1 MSDCTAE
8 FWRYIEDPHDCQSGG
23 TIRSGRA
30 LTFIALSLACQIC
43 SAVFGKFA
51 ALAQTSF
58 TLRQILE
65 NRYYLLSLACLG
77 LQAVC
82 WPLAL
87 RHMPLFRAYLFMS
100 GVYLAIPVL
109 SRYVFHETLT
119 AANLAGAVLI
129 AAGIGILLRKG
140 GTERLA

>member
-1 MSDCTAE
+1 M
-8 FWRYIEDPHDCQSGG
+8 
-23 TIRSGRA
+23 RSGRA
-30 LTFIALSLACQIC
+30 LTFIALSLAGQIC

-58 TLRQILE
+58 TPRLILG

-87 RHMPLFRAYLFMS
+87 RQMPLFRAYLFMS
-100 GVYLAIPVL
+100 GIYLAIPVL
-109 SRYVFHETLT
+109 SRCVFHETVT
-119 AANLAGAVLI
+119 AANMAGSLLI

-140 GTERLA
+140 GTTRLA